1 MSYLDRLKRKISGE
15 AGDTEAT
22 KATKAP
28 FVPFV
33 APVAGPSGEI
43 SGPAANDK
51 AASPVPLPA
60 GIAPEDFEERAAIAE
75 FDGGMPRD
83 EAEAFA
89 LADLADDRI
98 RCTACM
104 NRRPYDG
111 VCKAA
116 MVEFPA
122 SRGYVPDPVLLRRCE
137 GFKPKP
143 GDPDQRDGRER

>member
-1 MSYLDRLKRKISGE
+1 MGRWLGAIREHKGAIIALLR
-15 AGDTEAT
+15 
-22 KATKAP
+22 AP
-28 FVPFV
+28 
-33 APVAGPSGEI
+33 
-43 SGPAANDK
+43 ANDK
-51 AASPVPLPA
+51 AASPVPLPP
-60 GIAPEDFEERAAIAE
+60 GIDPEDFEERAAIAE
-75 FDGGMPRD
+75 FDAGMPWD

-89 LADLADDRI
+89 LGDLADDRI
-98 RCTACM
+98 LCTACM

-111 VCKAA
+111 VCKGA